1 MDGKLIKLFI
11 DLLNKVRVGMIDNNK
26 EQSLNARFIH
36 ESNQI
41 YPKHVLLVFAE
52 NEPATK
58 RNEAFLND
66 LPGEFCTIEAN
77 DKL

>member
-1 MDGKLIKLFI
+1 
-11 DLLNKVRVGMIDNNK
+11 MIDNNV
-26 EQSLNARFIH
+26 EQSLKVRYIH

-41 YPKHVLLVFAE
+41 YRKHALLVFAE

-58 RNEAFLND
+58 RNEALLND